1 MLSPFPTAFKDIS
14 FTYQAIQFILSIGL
28 IISSLEDLKTWSVYS
43 FDGLLSWKVARLA
56 NQWKA
61 KGVIGSLLNVFL
73 SDKGFKTI
81 LWGRL
86 CASIGLFVF
95 AIFNIVSPILIC
107 TLLLLTVLITIRC
120 PYGLDGACQM
130 SIVILLALAF
140 ASLAGLNSQ
149 TALLCL
155 WFIAGQLF
163 VSYIVAGFNKLY
175 SPIWRK
181 SHALIV
187 IFSTRTFGHAP
198 FYQLLMKN
206 KLLTAILSWII
217 FLFEITFVGILF
229 LNPEQAL
236 VLLMLGA
243 LFHLSV
249 AIFMGLND
257 FFFTFT
263 ATYPAVLYLVNLIHT
278 R

>member
-1 MLSPFPTAFKDIS
+1 MLSTFLTAFKDIS

-28 IISSLEDLKTWSVYS
+28 IISSLEDLKTWSIYS
-43 FDGLLSWKVARLA
+43 SDGLLSWKVARLA

-61 KGVIGSLLNVFL
+61 KGVIGSVLNLFL

-86 CASIGLFVF
+86 GASIGLLVL
-95 AIFNIVSPILIC
+95 ALFNIVSPLLIC
-107 TLLLLTVLITIRC
+107 TLLLLTVLITVRS
-120 PYGLDGACQM
+120 PYGLNGAYQM

-149 TALLCL
+149 TSLLCL

-163 VSYIVAGFNKLY
+163 VSYLVAGFNKLY

-181 SHALIV
+181 SHALFV

-198 FYQLLMKN
+198 LYQLLMKN
-206 KLLTAILSWII
+206 KMLTALISWTI

-229 LNPEQAL
+229 LNPEHAL
-236 VLLMLGA
+236 VLLILGA
-243 LFHLSV
+243 FFHLNV

-257 FFFTFT
+257 FLFSFT
-263 ATYPAVLYLVNLIHT
+263 ATYPAVLYLVNLPIA
-278 R
+278 